1 MGGMLNIA
9 NISKQYG
16 NTAVLNNIDF
26 KVEKA
31 SIIGLA
37 GPSGS
42 GKSTLLRCIQKLEKV
57 DKGSIEYSGISSFM
71 FQDFQLFPHMTVLE
85 NLVYA
90 PKTVFKNHHAEKD
103 AMILLEKLG
112 MQHKAN
118 DYPGKLSGGQKQ
130 RVALARCLMMKPDI
144 LLCDEP
150 TSGLDVATIQEVT
163 ELLNTVHE
171 MGVTMIIAS
180 HDVDFLT
187 HIASRIVVLKNGFKT
202 ADMEISEL
210 SSPSCTLKLLYQE
223 EIA

>member
-1 MGGMLNIA
+1 MLNIS

-16 NTAVLNNIDF
+16 NTTVLNNIDF
-26 KVEKA
+26 QVNKA
-31 SIIGLA
+31 SIVGLA
-37 GPSGS
+37 GSSGS

-57 DKGSIEYSGISSFM
+57 NKGHIHYSGTSCFM

-90 PKTVFKNHHAEKD
+90 PKIVFKHHHAEKD
-103 AMILLEKLG
+103 ALILLEKLG
-112 MQHKAN
+112 LKNKAN
-118 DYPGKLSGGQKQ
+118 DYPSKISGGQKQ

-150 TSGLDVATIQEVT
+150 TSGLDIATIQDVV
-163 ELLNTVHE
+163 ELLNMVHA

-187 HIASRIVVLKNGFKT
+187 NIASRIIVLKNGSKT
-202 ADMEISEL
+202 ADIDISQL
-210 SSPSCTLKLLYQE
+210 SDPSHTLKLLYQE
-223 EIA
+223 ENAS

>member
-1 MGGMLNIA
+1 MLSIS

-16 NTAVLNNIDF
+16 KLKVLNNIDF
-26 KVEKA
+26 QVKKA
-31 SIIGLA
+31 SIVGLA
-37 GPSGS
+37 GSSGS

-57 DKGSIEYSGISSFM
+57 DKGHIDYSGTSCFM

-90 PKTVFKNHHAEKD
+90 PKTVFKNHHAEQD

-112 MQHKAN
+112 LKNKAN

-130 RVALARCLMMKPDI
+130 RVALARCLMMNPDI

-150 TSGLDVATIQEVT
+150 TSGLDIATIQDVV

-187 HIASRIVVLKNGFKT
+187 NISSRIIVLKDGFKT
-202 ADMEISEL
+202 ADIDISQIL
-210 SSPSCTLKLLYQE
+210 NPSETLKLLYQE
-223 EIA
+223 ERLS